1 MVRTKTDKDEGL
13 TEEEVGKRT
22 KEGLYNKAV
31 GNQSKTVGQIIYS
44 NVFTYFNLVFAIFA
58 GLLIFVRSYINMTFL
73 PIILCNT
80 LMGIVQ
86 EIRAKIVLDRLT
98 VLNAPKTRVI
108 RSGREREVDSE
119 TLVLGDICIFQA
131 GSQICADACVV
142 EGVVRVNEALVTGEA
157 DEITKMPGDKLL
169 SGSYVVSGECKAEL
183 EHVGYDSYVSK
194 LMLEAK
200 ASRSKIKTE
209 MMSSLDKLVKI
220 IGILI
225 IPLGIIMFLQA
236 KFVLGNT
243 VQQSVVS
250 VVASLVGMIP
260 EGLYL
265 LASVALVVSVIRLG
279 RQKVLVHEMVCVET
293 LARVNVLCVDK
304 TGTITENEMGVNE
317 IVPLD
322 ERVTNIHSLIAHV
335 IRSFHEDNI
344 TMKTLKQYF
353 DEKEDLCDLSQET
366 GQLSR
371 VHSFSSETKYSAV
384 VYESKSYIIGA
395 PEQVLLNDYEL
406 HKEMINEYAECGKRV
421 LVFGEYS
428 KDPEGKPLDEP
439 VKALALIVL
448 SNPIRPQARE
458 TFEYFEKQGVRIK
471 VISGDNPVAVRG
483 VAKEAGIEG
492 AEKCIDTSKL
502 SDEELKEAALN
513 CNIFGRVQ
521 PKQKKIIIKALQ
533 EAGNVVA
540 MTGDGV
546 NDVLALKT
554 ADCSVAMA
562 QGSDAA
568 ANASQIVLLESDFSK
583 MPSVVL
589 EGRRVVNN
597 IQRSASLFLVKNIFS
612 MLLTIF
618 ALISINRYPLYPT
631 QISLMGAFT
640 IGIPAFLLAMQPNKS
655 IIKGHFLTNVIIKA
669 LPSGLTDFLVVMAAT
684 IIGAVMGIPHEQLS
698 TMVTFI
704 VIMVGILTLIRVCRP
719 FDAIRL
725 GICISMTAGV
735 IAAAML
741 FSELFAISA
750 LPVHLWI
757 MVIVCMAAAVP
768 VFISMCLLVNK
779 AVKLIALKNEDFRKK
794 IHLG

>member
-1 MVRTKTDKDEGL
+1 MRTKTDKDEGL

-31 GNQSKTVGQIIYS
+31 GNQSKTVGQIVYS

-169 SGSYVVSGECKAEL
+169 SGSYVVSGQCKAEL

-279 RQKVLVHEMVCVET
+279 RQKVLVHEMACVET

-684 IIGAVMGIPHEQLS
+684 IIGAVMDIPHEQLS

-725 GICISMTAGV
+725 GICISMTVGV

-768 VFISMCLLVNK
+768 VFIAMCLLVNK

-794 IHLG
+794 IH

>member
-1 MVRTKTDKDEGL
+1 MRTKTDKDEGL

-169 SGSYVVSGECKAEL
+169 SGSYVVSGQCKAEL

-279 RQKVLVHEMVCVET
+279 RQKVLVHEMACVET

-322 ERVTNIHSLIAHV
+322 ESVTNIHSLIAHV

-448 SNPIRPQARE
+448 SNPIRSQARE

-684 IIGAVMGIPHEQLS
+684 IIGAVMDIPHEQLS

-725 GICISMTAGV
+725 GICISMTVGV

-768 VFISMCLLVNK
+768 VFIAMCLLVNK

>member
-1 MVRTKTDKDEGL
+1 MRTKTDKDEGL

-279 RQKVLVHEMVCVET
+279 RQKVLVHEMACVET

>member
-1 MVRTKTDKDEGL
+1 MRTKTDKDEGL

-31 GNQSKTVGQIIYS
+31 GNQSKTVLQIIYS

-169 SGSYVVSGECKAEL
+169 SGSYVVSGQCKAEL

-279 RQKVLVHEMVCVET
+279 RQKVLVHEMACVET

-322 ERVTNIHSLIAHV
+322 ERVTNIHSLIANV

-684 IIGAVMGIPHEQLS
+684 IIGAVMDIPHEQLS

-719 FDAIRL
+719 FDAIRI
-725 GICISMTAGV
+725 GICISMTVGV

-768 VFISMCLLVNK
+768 VFIAMCLLVNK
-779 AVKLIALKNEDFRKK
+779 VVKLIALKNEDFRKK

>member
-1 MVRTKTDKDEGL
+1 MRTKTDKDEGL

-31 GNQSKTVGQIIYS
+31 GNQSKTVLQIIYS

-169 SGSYVVSGECKAEL
+169 SGSYVVSGQCKAEL

-279 RQKVLVHEMVCVET
+279 RQKVLVHEMACVET

-640 IGIPAFLLAMQPNKS
+640 IGIPAFLLAMQPNRS

-684 IIGAVMGIPHEQLS
+684 IIGAVMDIPHEQLS

-719 FDAIRL
+719 FDAIRI
-725 GICISMTAGV
+725 GICISMTVGV

-768 VFISMCLLVNK
+768 VFIAMCLLVNK

>member
-1 MVRTKTDKDEGL
+1 MRTKTDKDEGL

-169 SGSYVVSGECKAEL
+169 SGSYVVSGQCKAEL

-279 RQKVLVHEMVCVET
+279 RQKVLVHEMACVET

-448 SNPIRPQARE
+448 SNPIRSQARE

-684 IIGAVMGIPHEQLS
+684 IIGAVMDIPHEQLS

-725 GICISMTAGV
+725 GICISMTVGV

-768 VFISMCLLVNK
+768 VFIAMCLLVNK

>member
-1 MVRTKTDKDEGL
+1 MRTKTDKDEGL

-73 PIILCNT
+73 PIVLCNT

-108 RSGREREVDSE
+108 RGGRESEVDSE

-142 EGVVRVNEALVTGEA
+142 DGVVRVNEALVTGEA
-157 DEITKMPGDKLL
+157 DEITKMPGEKLL
-169 SGSYVVSGECKAEL
+169 SGSYVVSGRCKAEL

-209 MMSSLDKLVKI
+209 MMNSLDKLVKI

-279 RQKVLVHEMVCVET
+279 RQKVLVHEMACVET

-322 ERVTNIHSLIAHV
+322 ENITNIHSLIAHV
-335 IRSFHEDNI
+335 VGNFHEDNI

-353 DEKEDLCDLSQET
+353 DEREDLCDLSGET

-371 VHSFSSETKYSAV
+371 IHSFSSETKYSAV

-395 PEQVLLNDYEL
+395 PEQVLLNKYEL
-406 HKEMINEYAECGKRV
+406 YQNMINEYAECGKRV

-428 KDPEGKPLDEP
+428 KDPEGEPLDEP

-458 TFEYFEKQGVRIK
+458 TFEYFEKQGVMIK

-483 VAKEAGIEG
+483 IAKEAGIAG

-502 SDEELKEAALN
+502 SDDELKEAALS

-631 QISLMGAFT
+631 QISLIGAFT

-655 IIKGHFLTNVIIKA
+655 LIKGHFLTNVIIKA
-669 LPSGLTDFLVVMAAT
+669 LPSGLTDFLVVMVAT
-684 IIGAVMGIPHEQLS
+684 IIGAVMDIPHEQLS

-704 VIMVGILTLIRVCRP
+704 VIMVGILTLIRVCMP

-725 GICISMTAGV
+725 GICISMTVGV

-750 LPVHLWI
+750 LPVRLWI

-768 VFISMCLLVNK
+768 VFIVMCLLVNK

-794 IHLG
+794 IHLS

>member
-1 MVRTKTDKDEGL
+1 MRTKTDKDEGL

-169 SGSYVVSGECKAEL
+169 SGSYVVSGQCKAEL

-279 RQKVLVHEMVCVET
+279 RQKVLVHEMACVET

-458 TFEYFEKQGVRIK
+458 TFEYFVKQGVRIK

>member
-1 MVRTKTDKDEGL
+1 MRTKTDKDEGL

-169 SGSYVVSGECKAEL
+169 SGSYVVSGQCKAEL

-279 RQKVLVHEMVCVET
+279 RQKVLVHEMACVET

-371 VHSFSSETKYSAV
+371 VHSFSSETKY
-384 VYESKSYIIGA
+384 
-395 PEQVLLNDYEL
+395 
-406 HKEMINEYAECGKRV
+406 C
-421 LVFGEYS
+421 
-428 KDPEGKPLDEP
+428 
-439 VKALALIVL
+439 
-448 SNPIRPQARE
+448 
-458 TFEYFEKQGVRIK
+458 
-471 VISGDNPVAVRG
+471 
-483 VAKEAGIEG
+483 
-492 AEKCIDTSKL
+492 CI
-502 SDEELKEAALN
+502 
-513 CNIFGRVQ
+513 
-521 PKQKKIIIKALQ
+521 
-533 EAGNVVA
+533 
-540 MTGDGV
+540 
-546 NDVLALKT
+546 
-554 ADCSVAMA
+554 
-562 QGSDAA
+562 
-568 ANASQIVLLESDFSK
+568 
-583 MPSVVL
+583 
-589 EGRRVVNN
+589 
-597 IQRSASLFLVKNIFS
+597 
-612 MLLTIF
+612 
-618 ALISINRYPLYPT
+618 
-631 QISLMGAFT
+631 
-640 IGIPAFLLAMQPNKS
+640 
-655 IIKGHFLTNVIIKA
+655 
-669 LPSGLTDFLVVMAAT
+669 
-684 IIGAVMGIPHEQLS
+684 
-698 TMVTFI
+698 
-704 VIMVGILTLIRVCRP
+704 
-719 FDAIRL
+719 
-725 GICISMTAGV
+725 
-735 IAAAML
+735 
-741 FSELFAISA
+741 
-750 LPVHLWI
+750 
-757 MVIVCMAAAVP
+757 
-768 VFISMCLLVNK
+768 
-779 AVKLIALKNEDFRKK
+779 
-794 IHLG
+794 

>member
-1 MVRTKTDKDEGL
+1 MRTKTDKDEGL

-169 SGSYVVSGECKAEL
+169 SGSYVVSGQCKAEL

-279 RQKVLVHEMVCVET
+279 RQKVLVHEMACIET

-684 IIGAVMGIPHEQLS
+684 IIGAVMDIPHEQLS

-719 FDAIRL
+719 FDAIRI
-725 GICISMTAGV
+725 GICISMTVGV

-768 VFISMCLLVNK
+768 VFIAMCLLVNK
-779 AVKLIALKNEDFRKK
+779 VVKLIALKNEDFRKK

>member
-1 MVRTKTDKDEGL
+1 MRTKTDKDEGL

-73 PIILCNT
+73 PIIFCNT

-169 SGSYVVSGECKAEL
+169 SGSYVVSGQCKAEL

-279 RQKVLVHEMVCVET
+279 RQKVLVHEMACVET

-684 IIGAVMGIPHEQLS
+684 IIGAVMDIPHEQLS

-725 GICISMTAGV
+725 GICISMTVGV

-768 VFISMCLLVNK
+768 VFIAMCLLVNK

>member
-1 MVRTKTDKDEGL
+1 MRTKTDKDEGL

-169 SGSYVVSGECKAEL
+169 SGSYVVSGQCKAEL

-279 RQKVLVHEMVCVET
+279 RQKVLVHEMACVET

-304 TGTITENEMGVNE
+304 TGTITEKEMGVNE

-684 IIGAVMGIPHEQLS
+684 IIGAVMDIPHEQLS

-719 FDAIRL
+719 FDAIRI
-725 GICISMTAGV
+725 GICISMTVGV

-768 VFISMCLLVNK
+768 VFIAMCLLVNK
-779 AVKLIALKNEDFRKK
+779 VVKLIALKNEDFRKK

>member
-1 MVRTKTDKDEGL
+1 MRTKTDKDEGL

-169 SGSYVVSGECKAEL
+169 SGSYVVSGQCKAEL

-279 RQKVLVHEMVCVET
+279 RQKVLVHEMACVET

-684 IIGAVMGIPHEQLS
+684 IIGAVMDIPHEQLS

-725 GICISMTAGV
+725 GICISMTVGV

-768 VFISMCLLVNK
+768 VFIAMCLLVNK

>member
-1 MVRTKTDKDEGL
+1 MRTKTDKDEGL

-169 SGSYVVSGECKAEL
+169 SGSYVVSGQCKAEL

-279 RQKVLVHEMVCVET
+279 RQKVLVHEMTCVET

-684 IIGAVMGIPHEQLS
+684 IIGAVMDIPHEQLS

-719 FDAIRL
+719 FDAIRI
-725 GICISMTAGV
+725 GICISMTVGV

-768 VFISMCLLVNK
+768 VFIAMCLLVNK
-779 AVKLIALKNEDFRKK
+779 VVKLIALKNEDFRKK

>member
-1 MVRTKTDKDEGL
+1 MRTKTDKDEGL

-169 SGSYVVSGECKAEL
+169 SGSYVVSGQCKAEL

-209 MMSSLDKLVKI
+209 MMSSLDKFVKI

-279 RQKVLVHEMVCVET
+279 RQKVLVHEMACVET

-684 IIGAVMGIPHEQLS
+684 IIGAVMDIPHEQLS

-719 FDAIRL
+719 FDAIRI
-725 GICISMTAGV
+725 GICISMTVGV

-768 VFISMCLLVNK
+768 VFIAMCLLVNK
-779 AVKLIALKNEDFRKK
+779 VVKLIALKNEDFRKK

>member
-1 MVRTKTDKDEGL
+1 MRTKTDKDEGL

-279 RQKVLVHEMVCVET
+279 RQKVLVHEMACVET

-684 IIGAVMGIPHEQLS
+684 IIGAVMDIPHEQLS

-725 GICISMTAGV
+725 GICISMTVGV

-768 VFISMCLLVNK
+768 VFIAMCLLVNK

>member
-1 MVRTKTDKDEGL
+1 MRTKTDKDEGL

-169 SGSYVVSGECKAEL
+169 SGSYVVSGQCKAEL

-279 RQKVLVHEMVCVET
+279 RQKVLVHEMACVET

-684 IIGAVMGIPHEQLS
+684 IIGAVMDIPHEQLS

-725 GICISMTAGV
+725 GICISMTVGV

-757 MVIVCMAAAVP
+757 MVIVCMVAAVP
-768 VFISMCLLVNK
+768 VFIAMCLLVNK

-794 IHLG
+794 IH

>member
-1 MVRTKTDKDEGL
+1 MRTKTDKDEGL

-169 SGSYVVSGECKAEL
+169 SGSYVVSGQCKAEL

-279 RQKVLVHEMVCVET
+279 RQKVLVHEMACVET

-684 IIGAVMGIPHEQLS
+684 IIGAVMDIPHEQLS

-725 GICISMTAGV
+725 GICISMTVGV

-768 VFISMCLLVNK
+768 VFIAMCLLVNK

-794 IHLG
+794 IH

>member
-1 MVRTKTDKDEGL
+1 MRTKTDKDEGL

-169 SGSYVVSGECKAEL
+169 SGSYVVSGQCKAEL

-279 RQKVLVHEMVCVET
+279 RQKVLVHEMACVET

-322 ERVTNIHSLIAHV
+322 ERVANIHSLIAHV

-684 IIGAVMGIPHEQLS
+684 IIGAVMDIPHEQLS

-725 GICISMTAGV
+725 GICISMTVGV

-768 VFISMCLLVNK
+768 VFIAMCLLVNK

-794 IHLG
+794 IH

>member
-1 MVRTKTDKDEGL
+1 MRTKTDKDEGL

-169 SGSYVVSGECKAEL
+169 SGSYVVSGQCKAEL

-279 RQKVLVHEMVCVET
+279 RQKVLVHEMACVET

-492 AEKCIDTSKL
+492 AEKCIDMSKL
-502 SDEELKEAALN
+502 SDDELKEAALN

-521 PKQKKIIIKALQ
+521 PKQKKLIIKALQ

-684 IIGAVMGIPHEQLS
+684 IIGAVMDIPHEQLS

-725 GICISMTAGV
+725 GICISMTVGV

-768 VFISMCLLVNK
+768 VFIAMCLLVNK

>member
-1 MVRTKTDKDEGL
+1 MRTKTDKDEGL

-169 SGSYVVSGECKAEL
+169 SGSYVVSGQCKAEL

-279 RQKVLVHEMVCVET
+279 RQKVLVHEMACVET

-719 FDAIRL
+719 FDAIRI
-725 GICISMTAGV
+725 GICISMTVGV

-768 VFISMCLLVNK
+768 VFIAMCLLVNK
-779 AVKLIALKNEDFRKK
+779 VVKLIALKNEDFRKK

>member
-1 MVRTKTDKDEGL
+1 MRTKTDKDEGL

-279 RQKVLVHEMVCVET
+279 RQKVLVHEMACVET

-684 IIGAVMGIPHEQLS
+684 IIGAVMDIPHEQLS

-725 GICISMTAGV
+725 GICISMTVGV

-768 VFISMCLLVNK
+768 VFIAMCLLVNK
-779 AVKLIALKNEDFRKK
+779 VVKLIALKNEDFRKK
-794 IHLG
+794 IH

>member
-1 MVRTKTDKDEGL
+1 MRTKTDKDEGL

-169 SGSYVVSGECKAEL
+169 SGSYVVSGQCKAEL

-279 RQKVLVHEMVCVET
+279 RQKVLAHEMACVET

-521 PKQKKIIIKALQ
+521 PKQKKLIIKALQ

-684 IIGAVMGIPHEQLS
+684 IIGAVMDIPHEQLS

-725 GICISMTAGV
+725 GICISMTVGV

-757 MVIVCMAAAVP
+757 MVIVCMSAAVP
-768 VFISMCLLVNK
+768 VFIAMCLLVNK

>member
-1 MVRTKTDKDEGL
+1 MRTKTDKDEGL

-31 GNQSKTVGQIIYS
+31 GNQSKTVLQIIYS

-169 SGSYVVSGECKAEL
+169 SGSYVVSGQCKAEL

-279 RQKVLVHEMVCVET
+279 RQKVLVHEMACVET

-384 VYESKSYIIGA
+384 VYESKAYVIGA

-406 HKEMINEYAECGKRV
+406 HKDMINEYAECGKRV

-684 IIGAVMGIPHEQLS
+684 IIGAVMDIPHEQLS

-719 FDAIRL
+719 FDAIRI
-725 GICISMTAGV
+725 GICISMTVGV

-768 VFISMCLLVNK
+768 VFIAMCLLVNK
-779 AVKLIALKNEDFRKK
+779 VVKLIALKNEDFRKK

>member
-1 MVRTKTDKDEGL
+1 MRTKTDKDEGL

-169 SGSYVVSGECKAEL
+169 SGSYVVSGQCKAEL

-279 RQKVLVHEMVCVET
+279 RQKVLVHETACVET

-684 IIGAVMGIPHEQLS
+684 IIGAVMDIPHEQLS

-725 GICISMTAGV
+725 GICISMTVGV

-768 VFISMCLLVNK
+768 VFIAMCLLVNK

-794 IHLG
+794 IH

>member
-1 MVRTKTDKDEGL
+1 MRTKTDKDEGL

-169 SGSYVVSGECKAEL
+169 SGSYVVSGQCKAEL

-279 RQKVLVHEMVCVET
+279 RQKVLVHEMACVET

-366 GQLSR
+366 RQLSR

-684 IIGAVMGIPHEQLS
+684 IIGAVMDIPHEQLS

-719 FDAIRL
+719 FDAIRI
-725 GICISMTAGV
+725 GICISMTVGV

-768 VFISMCLLVNK
+768 VFIAMCLLVNK
-779 AVKLIALKNEDFRKK
+779 VVKLIALKNEDFRKK

>member
-1 MVRTKTDKDEGL
+1 MRTKTDKDEGL

-169 SGSYVVSGECKAEL
+169 SGSYVVSGQCKAEL

-279 RQKVLVHEMVCVET
+279 RQKVLVHEMACVET

-421 LVFGEYS
+421 LVFGEYF

-448 SNPIRPQARE
+448 SNLIRPQARE

-684 IIGAVMGIPHEQLS
+684 IIGAVMDIPHEQLS

-719 FDAIRL
+719 FDAIRI
-725 GICISMTAGV
+725 GICISMTVGV

-768 VFISMCLLVNK
+768 VFIAMCLLVNK
-779 AVKLIALKNEDFRKK
+779 VVKLIALKNEDFRKK

>member
-1 MVRTKTDKDEGL
+1 MRTKTDKDEGL

-31 GNQSKTVGQIIYS
+31 GNQSKTVLQIIYS

-169 SGSYVVSGECKAEL
+169 SGSYVVSGQCKAEL

-279 RQKVLVHEMVCVET
+279 KQKVLVHEMACVET

-406 HKEMINEYAECGKRV
+406 NKEMINEYAECGKRV

-640 IGIPAFLLAMQPNKS
+640 IGIPAFLLAMQPNRS

-684 IIGAVMGIPHEQLS
+684 IIGAVMDIPHEQLS

-719 FDAIRL
+719 FDAIRI
-725 GICISMTAGV
+725 GICISMTVGV

-768 VFISMCLLVNK
+768 VFIAMCLLVNK

>member
-1 MVRTKTDKDEGL
+1 MRTKTDKDEGL

-169 SGSYVVSGECKAEL
+169 SGSYVVSGQCKAEL

-209 MMSSLDKLVKI
+209 MMSSLDKLVKV

-279 RQKVLVHEMVCVET
+279 RQKVLVHEMACVET

-684 IIGAVMGIPHEQLS
+684 IIGAVMDIPHEQLS

-725 GICISMTAGV
+725 GICISMTVGV

-768 VFISMCLLVNK
+768 VFIAMCLLVNK

>member
-1 MVRTKTDKDEGL
+1 MRTKTDKDEGL

-169 SGSYVVSGECKAEL
+169 SGSYVVSGQCKAEL

-279 RQKVLVHEMVCVET
+279 RQKVLVHEMACVET

-725 GICISMTAGV
+725 GICISMTVGV

>member
-1 MVRTKTDKDEGL
+1 MRTKTDKDEGL

-279 RQKVLVHEMVCVET
+279 RQKVLVHEMACVET

-428 KDPEGKPLDEP
+428 KEPEGKPLDEP

>member
-1 MVRTKTDKDEGL
+1 MRTKTDKDEGL

-169 SGSYVVSGECKAEL
+169 SGSYVVSGQCKAEL

-279 RQKVLVHEMVCVET
+279 RQKVLVHEMACVET

-421 LVFGEYS
+421 LVFGEYF

-684 IIGAVMGIPHEQLS
+684 IIGAVMDIPHEQLS

-719 FDAIRL
+719 FDAIRI
-725 GICISMTAGV
+725 GICISMTVGV

-768 VFISMCLLVNK
+768 VFIAMCLLVNK
-779 AVKLIALKNEDFRKK
+779 VVKLIALKNEDFRKK

>member
-1 MVRTKTDKDEGL
+1 MRTKTDKDEGL

-119 TLVLGDICIFQA
+119 TIVLGDICIFQA

-169 SGSYVVSGECKAEL
+169 SGSYVVSGQCKAEL

-279 RQKVLVHEMVCVET
+279 RQKVLVHEMACVET

-317 IVPLD
+317 IAPLD
-322 ERVTNIHSLIAHV
+322 ESVTNIHSLIAHV

-725 GICISMTAGV
+725 GICISMTVGV

>member
-1 MVRTKTDKDEGL
+1 MRTKTDKDEGL

-169 SGSYVVSGECKAEL
+169 SGSYVVSGQCKAEL

-279 RQKVLVHEMVCVET
+279 RQKVLVHEMACVET

-684 IIGAVMGIPHEQLS
+684 IIGEVMDIPHEQLS

-725 GICISMTAGV
+725 GICISMTVGV

-768 VFISMCLLVNK
+768 VFIAMCLLVNK

-794 IHLG
+794 IH

>member
-1 MVRTKTDKDEGL
+1 MRTKTDKDEGL

-169 SGSYVVSGECKAEL
+169 SGSYVVSGQCKAEL

-209 MMSSLDKLVKI
+209 MMSSLDKFVKI

-279 RQKVLVHEMVCVET
+279 RQKVLVHEMACVET

-684 IIGAVMGIPHEQLS
+684 IIGAVMDIPHEQLS

-725 GICISMTAGV
+725 GICISMTVGV

-768 VFISMCLLVNK
+768 VFIAMCLLVNK

-794 IHLG
+794 IH

>member
-1 MVRTKTDKDEGL
+1 MRTKTDKDEGL

-169 SGSYVVSGECKAEL
+169 SGSYVVSGQCKAEL

-279 RQKVLVHEMVCVET
+279 RQKVLVHEMACVET

-684 IIGAVMGIPHEQLS
+684 IIGAVMDIPHEQLS

-719 FDAIRL
+719 FDAIRI
-725 GICISMTAGV
+725 GICISMTVGV

-768 VFISMCLLVNK
+768 VFIAMCLLVNK
-779 AVKLIALKNEDFRKK
+779 VVKLIALKNEDFRKK

>member
-1 MVRTKTDKDEGL
+1 MRTKTDKDEGL

-169 SGSYVVSGECKAEL
+169 SGSYVVSGQCKAEL

-279 RQKVLVHEMVCVET
+279 RQKVLVHEMACVET

-684 IIGAVMGIPHEQLS
+684 IIGAVMDIPHEQLS

-725 GICISMTAGV
+725 GICISMTVGV

-757 MVIVCMAAAVP
+757 MVIVCMVTAVP
-768 VFISMCLLVNK
+768 VFIAMCLLVNK

>member
-1 MVRTKTDKDEGL
+1 MRTKTDKDEGL

-157 DEITKMPGDKLL
+157 DEITKIPGDKLL
-169 SGSYVVSGECKAEL
+169 SGSYVVSGQCKAEL

-209 MMSSLDKLVKI
+209 MMSSLDKLVKV

-279 RQKVLVHEMVCVET
+279 RQKVLVHEMACVET

-684 IIGAVMGIPHEQLS
+684 IIGAVMDIPHEQLS

-725 GICISMTAGV
+725 GICISMTVGV

-757 MVIVCMAAAVP
+757 MVIVCMVAAVP
-768 VFISMCLLVNK
+768 VFIAMCLLVNK

>member
-1 MVRTKTDKDEGL
+1 MRTKTDKDEGL

-279 RQKVLVHEMVCVET
+279 RQKVLVHEMACVET

-684 IIGAVMGIPHEQLS
+684 IIGAVMDIPHEQLS

>member
-1 MVRTKTDKDEGL
+1 MRTKTDKDEGL

-169 SGSYVVSGECKAEL
+169 SGSYVVSGQCKAEL

-209 MMSSLDKLVKI
+209 MMSSLDKFVKI

-279 RQKVLVHEMVCVET
+279 RQKVLVHEMACVET

-684 IIGAVMGIPHEQLS
+684 IIGAVMDIPHEQLS

-719 FDAIRL
+719 FDAIRI
-725 GICISMTAGV
+725 GICISMTVGV

-741 FSELFAISA
+741 FSELFAISE

-768 VFISMCLLVNK
+768 VFIAMCLLVNK